1 MGYQG
6 TRKEKILSKLY
17 LQQYSFTSIQSLRK
31 FTLGGVCKFVRIHLR
46 IVFKAGAYY
55 LMRILFPRSPNR
67 AKGSSFPASKSAR
80 IASKAG
86 ALVNRIY
93 SSGKPSTDTST
104 SNGSFPPF
112 CTKVSDNEKSLP
124 SGAHETQRIT
134 VVVP

>member
-31 FTLGGVCKFVRIHLR
+31 FTLGGVCKFVRIVLR
-46 IVFKAGAYY
+46 IVFKAGDFY

-67 AKGSSFPASKSAR
+67 TKGSSFPASKSAR
-80 IASKAG
+80 MASKAG

-93 SSGKPSTDTST
+93 SSGKPSTVGSRIL
-104 SNGSFPPF
+104 NGAKELKAYP
-112 CTKVSDNEKSLP
+112 TKDRANALEDNGQGSLK
-124 SGAHETQRIT
+124 
-134 VVVP
+134 